1 MNATNP
7 ERPTQN
13 PDRPSGNPERS
24 PEEAVAATSAVEG
37 EIRDFVR
44 RDVVAMRRSRTDGSE
59 LNTDQFN
66 ALIERVAGTSVK
78 EIDHLIA
85 ELQAVRNFLLNEG
98 ERVQRE
104 LTNYAHATQTALASV
119 KIITDSMGQWK
130 NAAGASTT
138 RGAGPRS

>member
-1 MNATNP
+1 MNTTTTKTP
-7 ERPTQN
+7 ELSS
-13 PDRPSGNPERS
+13 DD
-24 PEEAVAATSAVEG
+24 AVAVTTAVEG

-44 RDVVAMRRSRTDGSE
+44 RDVVAMRRSRPDGADV
-59 LNTDQFN
+59 NADHFN

-85 ELQAVRNFLLNEG
+85 ELQAVRNYLLAEG

-104 LTNYAHATQTALASV
+104 LTNYAQATQAALASV

-130 NAAGASTT
+130 NSS
-138 RGAGPRS
+138 GPARTARS

>member
-1 MNATNP
+1 MSTNGNTTTKAP
-7 ERPTQN
+7 ELSSE
-13 PDRPSGNPERS
+13 D
-24 PEEAVAATSAVEG
+24 AVAVTTAVEG

-44 RDVVAMRRSRTDGSE
+44 RDVVAMRRSRSDGGE
-59 LNTDQFN
+59 VNADHFN

-85 ELQAVRNFLLNEG
+85 ELQAVRNYLLAEG

-104 LTNYAHATQTALASV
+104 LTNYAQATQAALASV

-130 NAAGASTT
+130 NSSGPT
-138 RGAGPRS
+138 RTVRG

>member
-1 MNATNP
+1 MNTTTTTKTP
-7 ERPTQN
+7 ELSN
-13 PDRPSGNPERS
+13 ED
-24 PEEAVAATSAVEG
+24 AVAVTTAVEG

-44 RDVVAMRRSRTDGSE
+44 RDVVAMRRTRSDGTE
-59 LNTDQFN
+59 VNADHFN

-85 ELQAVRNFLLNEG
+85 ELQAVRNYLLAEG

-104 LTNYAHATQTALASV
+104 LTNYAQATQAALASV

-130 NAAGASTT
+130 NSNGTT
-138 RGAGPRS
+138 RSARG

>member
-1 MNATNP
+1 MSTTANTNSNGKTP
-7 ERPTQN
+7 ELSTE
-13 PDRPSGNPERS
+13 D
-24 PEEAVAATSAVEG
+24 AVAVTTAVEG

-44 RDVVAMRRSRTDGSE
+44 RDVVAMRRSRTDGGEVSA
-59 LNTDQFN
+59 DHFN

-85 ELQAVRNFLLNEG
+85 ELQAVRNYLLAEG

-104 LTNYAHATQTALASV
+104 LTNYAQATQAALASV

-130 NAAGASTT
+130 SPSGTARSA
-138 RGAGPRS
+138 RG

>member
-1 MNATNP
+1 MSTTTTTKTP
-7 ERPTQN
+7 EL
-13 PDRPSGNPERS
+13 SGED
-24 PEEAVAATSAVEG
+24 AVAVTTAVEG

-44 RDVVAMRRSRTDGSE
+44 RDVVAMRRARPDGSE
-59 LNTDQFN
+59 VNADHFN

-85 ELQAVRNFLLNEG
+85 ELQAVRNYLLAEG

-104 LTNYAHATQTALASV
+104 LTNYAQATQAALASV

-130 NAAGASTT
+130 NSSGPPRNA
-138 RGAGPRS
+138 RG

>member
-1 MNATNP
+1 MNTTTPKTP
-7 ERPTQN
+7 ELSN
-13 PDRPSGNPERS
+13 ED
-24 PEEAVAATSAVEG
+24 AVAVTTAVEG

-44 RDVVAMRRSRTDGSE
+44 RDVVAMRRSRADGGE
-59 LNTDQFN
+59 VNADHFN

-85 ELQAVRNFLLNEG
+85 ELQAVRSYLLAEG

-104 LTNYAHATQTALASV
+104 LTNYAQATQAALASV

-130 NAAGASTT
+130 NSG
-138 RGAGPRS
+138 GPARSARS

>member
-1 MNATNP
+1 MSTTTTTKTP
-7 ERPTQN
+7 EL
-13 PDRPSGNPERS
+13 SG
-24 PEEAVAATSAVEG
+24 EEAVAVTTAVEG

-44 RDVVAMRRSRTDGSE
+44 RDVVAMRRARPDGGE
-59 LNTDQFN
+59 VNADHFN

-85 ELQAVRNFLLNEG
+85 ELQAVRNYLLAEG

-104 LTNYAHATQTALASV
+104 LTNYAQATQAALASV

-130 NAAGASTT
+130 NSSGPT
-138 RGAGPRS
+138 RNGRG

>member
-1 MNATNP
+1 MNTTTTTKTP
-7 ERPTQN
+7 ELSN
-13 PDRPSGNPERS
+13 ED
-24 PEEAVAATSAVEG
+24 AVAVTTAVEG

-44 RDVVAMRRSRTDGSE
+44 RDVVAMRRTRSDGTE
-59 LNTDQFN
+59 VNAEHFN

-85 ELQAVRNFLLNEG
+85 ELQAVRNYLLAEG

-104 LTNYAHATQTALASV
+104 LTNYAQATQAALASV

-130 NAAGASTT
+130 NSNGAT
-138 RGAGPRS
+138 RSARG